1 MQELRATVQL
11 HELAASSESEGEER
25 AFLMFLK
32 LSFHPP
38 LKTTVSGV
46 SVPCPWNLPVLTT
59 NVTLPYAVG
68 AISKSHPFLL
78 CVRKCPAWGLE
89 KQSFYAILKTVPT
102 KSQRLRRDVCFVY
115 ST

>member
-1 MQELRATVQL
+1 
-11 HELAASSESEGEER
+11 
-25 AFLMFLK
+25 
-32 LSFHPP
+32 
-38 LKTTVSGV
+38 
-46 SVPCPWNLPVLTT
+46 
-59 NVTLPYAVG
+59 LPYAVG

-115 ST
+115 STWRLLVSLLVAPVLYWCDWLPGMSVSWVWQMSCVQRIHFHVFLSGMISR